1 MSDDHRPLVEKASQ
15 GDVPAIEELLHRH
28 LPALRAF
35 LRLRAGPAIR
45 ARESAADLAQSVC
58 RELLQQLG
66 SFDYRGEAAF
76 KAWLFTAAMRK
87 LVERQRYYEAD
98 KRDVGREVRP
108 ATSTGSAD
116 LIDVYKH
123 VMTPSRDAQA
133 HELMEQLERAFDR
146 LPTDYRDV
154 IVWHRIVGLS
164 QREIGERMGRSEIAV
179 QRLFARALSK
189 LSAYLPD
196 PGSTG

>member
-1 MSDDHRPLVEKASQ
+1 MTDADDLRPLVEKASH
-15 GDVPAIEELLHRH
+15 GDAPAIDELLHRH

-35 LRLRAGPAIR
+35 VRLRAGPAIR
-45 ARESAADLAQSVC
+45 ARESADDLAQSVC

-66 SFDYRGEAAF
+66 SFDYRGDAAF

-98 KRDVGREVRP
+98 KRDVGREVP
-108 ATSTGSAD
+108 ARASDSAD
-116 LIDVYKH
+116 LLDVYGH

-133 HELMEQLERAFDR
+133 QEVMERLEHAFDQ
-146 LPTDYRDV
+146 LPPDYRDV

-164 QREIGERMGRSEIAV
+164 QREVGERMGRSEIAV
-179 QRLFARALSK
+179 QRLFARAMAK
-189 LSAYLPD
+189 LSAYLPE
-196 PGSTG
+196 P

>member
-1 MSDDHRPLVEKASQ
+1 MTDDHRAQVEKASR
-15 GDVPAIEELLHRH
+15 GDAPAIDDLLRRH

-58 RELLQQLG
+58 RELLQQMG
-66 SFDYRGEAAF
+66 NFDYRGEAAF

-98 KRDVGREVRP
+98 KRDVGREVHAP
-108 ATSTGSAD
+108 GTGDAG
-116 LIDVYKH
+116 LLEVYGN
-123 VMTPSRDAQA
+123 VITPSRYAEA
-133 HELMEQLERAFDR
+133 HEAMESLERAFDA
-146 LPTDYRDV
+146 LPQEYRDV

-179 QRLFARALSK
+179 QRLFARARAK

-196 PGSTG
+196 PGGPT

>member
-1 MSDDHRPLVEKASQ
+1 MTGDHRPLVEKASQ
-15 GDVPAIEELLHRH
+15 GDGPAIDELLHRH

-58 RELLQQLG
+58 RELLQQMPT
-66 SFDYRGEAAF
+66 FDYRGEAAF

-98 KRDVGREVRP
+98 KRDVGREVHAA
-108 ATSTGSAD
+108 ATTESAD
-116 LIDVYKH
+116 LLAVYGH
-123 VMTPSRDAQA
+123 VLTPSRNAQA
-133 HELMEQLERAFDR
+133 HEAMERLERAFDA
-146 LPTDYRDV
+146 LPPDYRDV

-164 QREIGERMGRSEIAV
+164 QREVGERMGRSEIAV
-179 QRLFARALSK
+179 QRLFARAMAK
-189 LSAYLPD
+189 LSAHLPD
-196 PGSTG
+196 PEATG

>member
-1 MSDDHRPLVEKASQ
+1 MSDDLRPLVDKASQ
-15 GDVPAIEELLHRH
+15 GDAPAIEELLQRH

-58 RELLQQLG
+58 RELLQQMG
-66 SFDYRGEAAF
+66 NFDYRGEAAF
-76 KAWLFTAAMRK
+76 KAWLFTAALRK

-98 KRDVGREVRP
+98 KRDVAREVQVP
-108 ATSTGSAD
+108 AGRDSAD
-116 LIDVYKH
+116 LLDVYGH
-123 VMTPSRDAQA
+123 VVTPSRHAQA
-133 HELMEQLERAFDR
+133 HEIMERLEHAFDS
-146 LPTDYRDV
+146 LPPDYRDV

-179 QRLFARALSK
+179 QRLFARAMTK
-189 LSAYLPD
+189 LSAFLPD
-196 PGSTG
+196 PGAPS